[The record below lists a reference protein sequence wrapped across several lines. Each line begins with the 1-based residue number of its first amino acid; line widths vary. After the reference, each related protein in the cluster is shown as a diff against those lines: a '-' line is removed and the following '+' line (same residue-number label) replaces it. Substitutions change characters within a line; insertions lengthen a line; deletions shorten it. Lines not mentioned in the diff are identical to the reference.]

1 MAAANCKVVCKVDYD
16 YTSSE
21 PITSS
26 TAHYKI
32 KDSSGSYIEY
42 TKDPAPPN
50 GNEVALEGIQSA
62 DQYELTL
69 TLTVNGTTDQ
79 EVVNFQVDRCD
90 LTSCKTP
97 YIDEIYLGA
106 NDQIMMKYTVDSN
119 NFYAVEYQIAKDD
132 KFTDI
137 VHFRL
142 VMGNDY
148 NPTERIEMNDG
159 TLQQNTV
166 YYIRARKHCS
176 RSEVSVWSNV
186 IRFTSGKWSGQKV
199 LDVNCLATFDDLD
212 KDICFGVNDY
222 VWKTKVTL
230 NTSVLN
236 IGSLIYLT
244 NGKLAI
250 KENLQSL
257 GSVVPDKF
265 KNNGI
270 QWIRF
275 SSITPNMVYVVKPE
289 TAEIVDTVKDF
300 DCSRS

>member
-32 KDSSGSYIEY
+32 KDSSGSFIEY
-42 TKDPAPPN
+42 TKSPAPSN

-79 EVVNFQVDRCD
+79 EIVNFQVDRCD
-90 LTSCKTP
+90 LISCKTP
-97 YIDEIYLGA
+97 SIDEIYLGA
-106 NDQIMMKYTVDSN
+106 DDQIMMKYTVDSN
-119 NFYAVEYQIAKDD
+119 NFYAVEYQIAKED
-132 KFTDI
+132 KFPDI
-137 VHFRL
+137 VHFRI
-142 VMGNDY
+142 VMENDY

-176 RSEVSVWSNV
+176 KSEVSGWSNV
-186 IRFTSGKWSGQKV
+186 VRFTSGKWNNQKN
-199 LDVNCLATFDDLD
+199 LDVNCLATFDDFD
-212 KDICFGVNDY
+212 RDICFGVNDY
-222 VWKTKVTL
+222 VWKTKMIL
-230 NTSVLN
+230 NTSVPS

-244 NGKLAI
+244 NGMLAI
-250 KENLQSL
+250 KENLKSL

-275 SSITPNMVYVVKPE
+275 SSVTPNMVYVVKPE

-300 DCSRS
+300 DCSHS